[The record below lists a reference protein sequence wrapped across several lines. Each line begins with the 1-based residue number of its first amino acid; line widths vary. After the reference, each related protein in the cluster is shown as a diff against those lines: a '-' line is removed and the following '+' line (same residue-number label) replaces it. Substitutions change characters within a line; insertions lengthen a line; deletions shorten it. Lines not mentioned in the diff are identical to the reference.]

1 MCTRAS
7 TSAWR
12 SSPSIPR
19 RDARRSRGRSIRFG
33 EFTGQGPD
41 RATPLAAVV
50 YAATKAALTSL
61 TRTWAAEFGPSGVRV
76 NIVAPGPTLT
86 ASVPEESASAV
97 GATTLLHRHAVPRE
111 IAAAVVFLASAQA
124 SYLTGATIPVD
135 GGRTIA

>member
-1 MCTRAS
+1 M
-7 TSAWR
+7 
-12 SSPSIPR
+12 
-19 RDARRSRGRSIRFG
+19 
-33 EFTGQGPD
+33 
-41 RATPLAAVV
+41 AAVV